1 MLLFSSL
8 VAFYGSLLSVTRGAW
23 IAYIFMVFSLIIY
36 TIKRTIFNKQYLFS
50 KPNLLRI
57 FLAFLVFFLVSQ
69 TNQYRTIQERT
80 VDTIEFVKS
89 KGQSDIWGSEG
100 LRIDI
105 YRTAI
110 EIARNFPFGVGT
122 DNFRTGAKAVI
133 ILDALNNSEIQV
145 NNFND
150 LINNDLLN
158 SDNLKDTCK
167 YIFEYATT
175 SRCNGKTYARLY
187 IELMEKYDI
196 FKEEFNGNFDS
207 YTQLFDK
214 IESTT
219 QGDNYEL
226 FCKLNSINEKRKAF
240 SEFISN
246 LVLLEAVDIKNIEE
260 IILNL
265 QSELIYSVEWN
276 NETPKCEEICENLLI
291 FITNLCN
298 KLKDLESWDKIV
310 SNINEVKILKVND
323 VISMSNKIKFK
334 HMDMLDAI
342 KKISA

>member
-1 MLLFSSL
+1 MTTLIKYTYSDIDQIINNGFQLEL
-8 VAFYGSLLSVTRGAW
+8 PENT
-23 IAYIFMVFSLIIY
+23 IHYISLISEQVGDPTY
-36 TIKRTIFNKQYLFS
+36 VKTPIFHKKNK
-50 KPNLLRI
+50 KKDKGDKNDIPI
-57 FLAFLVFFLVSQ
+57 GC
-69 TNQYRTIQERT
+69 
-80 VDTIEFVKS
+80 TIEFKS
-89 KGQSDIWGSEG
+89 SIFNTESSEDEKI
-100 LRIDI
+100 LREIKCSINKITSKNYDVI
-105 YRTAI
+105 KEQII
-110 EIARNFPFGVGT
+110 ENIE
-122 DNFRTGAKAVI
+122 KVI
-133 ILDALNNSEIQV
+133 N
-145 NNFND
+145 
-150 LINNDLLN
+150 LN

-187 IELMEKYDI
+187 IELMEKYDV

-214 IESTT
+214 IESTI

-246 LVLLEAVDIKNIEE
+246 LVLLDAVDIKNIEE
-260 IILNL
+260 IILKL
-265 QSELIYSVEWN
+265 QNELIYSVEWN

-298 KLKDLESWDKIV
+298 KLKDLESWHKIV
-310 SNINEVKILKVND
+310 SNINEVKNLKVND

-342 KKISA
+342 KKNSA

>member
-1 MLLFSSL
+1 MTTLIKYTYSDIDQIINNGFQLEL
-8 VAFYGSLLSVTRGAW
+8 PENT
-23 IAYIFMVFSLIIY
+23 IHYISLISEQVGDPTY
-36 TIKRTIFNKQYLFS
+36 VKTPIFHKKNKKKDKSDKANDL
-50 KPNLLRI
+50 PI
-57 FLAFLVFFLVSQ
+57 G
-69 TNQYRTIQERT
+69 T
-80 VDTIEFVKS
+80 TIEFKS
-89 KGQSDIWGSEG
+89 SIFKNESSE
-100 LRIDI
+100 D
-105 YRTAI
+105 
-110 EIARNFPFGVGT
+110 E
-122 DNFRTGAKAVI
+122 I
-133 ILDALNNSEIQV
+133 ILREIKSSINKITSKNYDRV
-145 NNFND
+145 KE
-150 LINNDLLN
+150 LIIENIEKVINLN

-175 SRCNGKTYARLY
+175 SRCNGKIYARLY
-187 IELMEKYDI
+187 IELMEKYDV

-207 YTQLFDK
+207 YIQLFDK

-219 QGDNYEL
+219 QGENYEL

-246 LVLLEAVDIKNIEE
+246 LVLLEAVNIKNIEE
-260 IILNL
+260 IILKL
-265 QSELIYSVEWN
+265 QSELIYSVDWN

-310 SNINEVKILKVND
+310 SNINEVKNLKVND

-342 KKISA
+342 KKMSI